1 MQDEQQ
7 VERLSA
13 AVDRVVAPWT
23 KLVMGMVAAG
33 LVVDLDATAIAY
45 NAAIDDVLRLFADSN
60 SRTRQQWTEAIEA
73 LKK

>member
-23 KLVMGMVAAG
+23 KLVIGMVEAG

-45 NAAIDDVLRLFADSN
+45 NAAIDDVLRLFADGN
-60 SRTRQQWTEAIEA
+60 ARTRQQWVEAIEA

>member
-23 KLVMGMVAAG
+23 KLVMGMVEAG

-45 NAAIDDVLRLFADSN
+45 NAAIDDVLRLFADGN
-60 SRTRQQWTEAIEA
+60 SRTRQQWVEAIEA